1 MNRRILIIHGH
12 PDVGAP
18 HFGDALAEAY
28 QRGATAAGHDVTE
41 VRVAELDFPLLRSFR
56 EWSDGPIPDT
66 LVPVQEQVKAADDLV
81 FIFPLWLGTLPARLK
96 AFLEQLLRPGFAFAP
111 STRHGIGPRLL
122 KGRSARVIITMGM
135 PGPVYRWYFGAH
147 GYRNFKRNILKFCG
161 IGPVRG
167 SFVGT
172 VESGNPKSRR
182 RWLARVERLGRKAS

>member
-12 PDVGAP
+12 PDTSEA

-28 QRGATAAGHDVTE
+28 RRGAEATGHE
-41 VRVAELDFPLLRSFR
+41 VAEVHVAELEFPLLRSFH
-56 EWSDGPIPDT
+56 EWAEGS
-66 LVPVQEQVKAADDLV
+66 VPAALATVQEQVKSADHLV
-81 FIFPLWLGTLPARLK
+81 FVFPLWLGTLPARLK

-111 STRHGIGPRLL
+111 SARKGIGPRLL

-161 IGPVRG
+161 ISPVRG
-167 SFVGT
+167 SFVGM
-172 VESGNPKSRR
+172 VESSNPKSRR
-182 RWLARVERLGRKAS
+182 RWLARIEKLGRKAR